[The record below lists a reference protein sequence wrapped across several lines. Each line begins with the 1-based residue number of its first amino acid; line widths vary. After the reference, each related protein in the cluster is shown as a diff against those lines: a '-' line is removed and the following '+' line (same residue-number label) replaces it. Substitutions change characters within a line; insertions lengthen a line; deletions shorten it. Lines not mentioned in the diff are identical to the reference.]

1 MLEWSIEILKS
12 SGNSLAVF
20 PAAFL
25 LGLMGSV
32 TSCCSL
38 PVLCAIAA
46 YSGTIGR
53 SGDRRALPVAALF
66 FMLGTV
72 AAFAA
77 LGAVSGFVGQAA
89 ASSLG
94 FYWKLFAGFISVL
107 FGLVSLNLFPLD
119 FIRLGFVGNTWKLQS
134 SGATV
139 YGLAVGGG
147 AAACSVLCCSPILLM
162 ALTVTALQGQTLWG
176 AAMLGVF
183 SIGYSFP
190 MAGAL
195 LGMGLGFDGLTNV
208 LEKSGPVIKNAAG
221 ILLIIIGFYLLAT
234 P

>member
-1 MLEWSIEILKS
+1 MIEWSTEILRS
-12 SGNSLAVF
+12 SHHSLAVF

-38 PVLCAIAA
+38 PVLGAIAA
-46 YSGTIGR
+46 YSGTIGH
-53 SGDRRALPVAALF
+53 SGDRRALSVAALF

-77 LGAVSGFVGQAA
+77 LGAVSGFIGQMAA
-89 ASSLG
+89 TSLG

-119 FIRLGFVGNTWKLQS
+119 LPSLGFAGNKWKLQT

-147 AAACSVLCCSPILLM
+147 AATCSVLCCSPILLM

-176 AAMLGVF
+176 AAILAVF
-183 SIGYSFP
+183 SIGYSLP
-190 MAGAL
+190 MVGAL
-195 LGMGLGFDGLTNV
+195 VGLGLGLEGLTSV
-208 LEKSGPVIKNAAG
+208 LQKSGPIIKKIAG
-221 ILLIIIGFYLLAT
+221 ILLIVLGFYLLAT